1 MKKLSIKSLCL
12 LIFIFPFL
20 IWGIKVVDLGIPDFI
35 NEIGVFIFIISYLV
49 FAVVLLKKVW
59 KLLAVKKNK
68 LQSILLIIAVGMAII
83 FWIYLITFL
92 FILLR

>member
-1 MKKLSIKSLCL
+1 MELGYLISNQNHDTSINMRKLSIKSLCL

-35 NEIGVFIFIISYLV
+35 NEISVFIFIISYLV

-68 LQSILLIIAVGMAII
+68 
-83 FWIYLITFL
+83 
-92 FILLR
+92 